1 MSKRYEVGSDP
12 DIEIMAPGDDD
23 GSLWQDDTPAAGEVA
38 LVIGNPWACAYAVV
52 DTLAGLE
59 AWLNKALD
67 VVRAAHTPTHRHVGA
82 GERS

>member
-1 MSKRYEVGSDP
+1 MSKRYEVDSDP
-12 DIEIMAPGDDD
+12 DIEVMAPGDDD
-23 GSLWQDDTPAAGEVA
+23 GSLWEDDEPKPGEMA
-38 LVIGNPWACAYAVV
+38 LVIGNPWAGAYAVV

-67 VVRAAHTPTHRHVGA
+67 AVRAAGQGTSATTG